1 MSEVRTRFAPSPTG
15 YLHVGGA
22 RTALFNYLYAR
33 AQKGKFILRIE
44 DTDQARSTEQS
55 YHQVI
60 DSLKWLGYE
69 WDEGPEVGG
78 PHGPYKQSE
87 RLHIFKEYSEK
98 LVAEK
103 KAYPCFCSAD
113 ELERKKKQR
122 EAMGLPYVYDGKCRN
137 LSAEEVAEKKAQG
150 HEHTIRFRT
159 PAVATDGQGTREPGR
174 AGASKEVVV
183 EDIVQGTVRFD
194 TALIGDFIIVKSDG
208 FASYNYAVVVDD
220 HLMKISHVIRG
231 VGHLSN
237 TPRQVLIYEAFGWQV
252 PHWAHVSEIVGS
264 DHKKLSKRHGA
275 TPITAFRDLGYTAR
289 AFNNYMALLGW
300 SSPDGREYMT
310 IDEQKTLF
318 DVARCS
324 KSPAMFDVFDLAK
337 AAEVD
342 LAQVSIG
349 ELETYLFPKSKLNW
363 LSNQHIRATNDAQF
377 IEEILPFVRATA
389 VVPEA
394 ECNAQ
399 NARLTGILLSLR
411 VYLDTLGQIKNYL
424 ADFYLPFAPQ
434 KQNYVSSEYF
444 NDEKF
449 SSLAAAFKRLIE
461 QMGDNGDTLNAE
473 AIKDAVNQ
481 VGKEAGVKGKPLFMA
496 LRLASTGR
504 LEGLELPV
512 YLGLLGKARVLDRL
526 EKMISLKAA
535 S

>member
-1 MSEVRTRFAPSPTG
+1 MQVRTRFAPSPTG

-44 DTDQARSTEQS
+44 DTDQVRSTEQS
-55 YHQVI
+55 YQQVLE
-60 DSLKWLGYE
+60 SLKWLGYE

-78 PHGPYKQSE
+78 PYGPYRQSQ
-87 RLHIFKEYSEK
+87 RLDIYKEHAEK
-98 LVAEK
+98 LIADK
-103 KAYPCFCSAD
+103 KAYPCFCSNE

-137 LSAEEVAEKKAQG
+137 LSEAEIAEKKAQG
-150 HEHTIRFRT
+150 LEYTIRFRT
-159 PAVATDGQGTREPGR
+159 PA
-174 AGASKEVVV
+174 KEVVV

-220 HLMKISHVIRG
+220 HLMAITHVIRG

-237 TPRQVLIYEAFGWQV
+237 TPRQILIYEAFGWV
-252 PHWAHVSEIVGS
+252 PPRWAHVSEIVGS

-310 IDEQKTLF
+310 LEEQKSLF
-318 DVARCS
+318 DVERCS
-324 KSPAMFDVFDLAK
+324 KSPAMFDVFDLQK

-342 LAQVSIG
+342 LAQVSIA
-349 ELETYLFPKSKLNW
+349 ELEKYLYPKSKLNW
-363 LSNQHIRATNDAQF
+363 LSNQHIRATNEEQF
-377 IEEILPFVRATA
+377 IEEILPFVRASG
-389 VVPEA
+389 VVPES
-394 ECNAQ
+394 ECNAK
-399 NARLTGILLSLR
+399 NERLRGILLSLR
-411 VYLDTLGQIKNYL
+411 VYLDNLGQIRNYL
-424 ADFYLPFAPQ
+424 GDFYQPFAPRRED
-434 KQNYVSSEYF
+434 YVSSEYF
-444 NDEKF
+444 QAENF
-449 SSLAAAFKRLIE
+449 TSLASAFLRQIE
-461 QMGDNGDTLNAE
+461 QMKGSSDILEQSAVKE
-473 AIKDAVNQ
+473 AINA
-481 VGKEAGVKGKPLFMA
+481 VGKESGIKGKPLFMA
-496 LRLASTGR
+496 LRLAATGR

-512 YLGLLGKARVLDRL
+512 YLSLLGRSRVIERL
-526 EKMISLKAA
+526 TKMIALK
-535 S
+535 SQK

>member
-1 MSEVRTRFAPSPTG
+1 MEVRTRFAPSPTG

-55 YHQVI
+55 YHQVL

-78 PHGPYKQSE
+78 PHGPYRQSE
-87 RLHIFKEYSEK
+87 RLQIYKEHAEK
-98 LVAEK
+98 LVNEK
-103 KAYPCFCSAD
+103 KSYPCFCSAD

-137 LSAEEVAEKKAQG
+137 LTAEEVAEKKAQG
-150 HEHTIRFRT
+150 LEYTIRFRT
-159 PAVATDGQGTREPGR
+159 PSR
-174 AGASKEVVV
+174 EVVV

-220 HLMKISHVIRG
+220 HLMEITHVIRG

-237 TPRQVLIYEAFGWQV
+237 TPRQILLYEAFGWKA
-252 PHWAHVSEIVGS
+252 PRWAHVSEIVGS

-300 SSPDGREYMT
+300 SSPDGREYLTM
-310 IDEQKTLF
+310 DELKSLF

-342 LAQVSIG
+342 LAQVSIA
-349 ELETYLFPKSKLNW
+349 ELETYLYAKSKLNF
-363 LSNQHIRATNDAQF
+363 LSNQHIRATPDDQF
-377 IEEILPFVRATA
+377 IEEILPFVKATG
-389 VVPEA
+389 VVPES

-399 NARLTGILLSLR
+399 NARLRGILLSLR
-411 VYLDTLGQIKNYL
+411 VYLDILGQIRNYIG
-424 ADFYLPFAPQ
+424 DFYRAFEPKLED
-434 KQNYVSSEYF
+434 YVTSEYF
-444 NDEKF
+444 QAENF
-449 SSLAAAFKRLIE
+449 TSLATAFLRHIE
-461 QMGDNGDTLNAE
+461 QMGGSSDVLEPDAVKE
-473 AIKDAVNQ
+473 AINA
-481 VGKEAGVKGKPLFMA
+481 VGKETGTKGKPLFMT
-496 LRLASTGR
+496 LRIASTGR
-504 LEGLELPV
+504 LEGLELPI
-512 YLGLLGKARVLDRL
+512 YLGLLGKARVTERL
-526 EKMISLKAA
+526 TKMVALKNA

>member
-1 MSEVRTRFAPSPTG
+1 MSEIRTRFAPSPTG

-33 AQKGKFILRIE
+33 SQKGKFILRIE

-78 PHGPYKQSE
+78 PNGPYKQSE
-87 RLHIFKEYSEK
+87 RLGLYKEYADK
-98 LVAEK
+98 LIADR
-103 KAYPCFCSAD
+103 KAYSCFCTAD

-137 LSAEEVAEKKAQG
+137 LTAEEVAEKKAQG
-150 HEHTIRFRT
+150 LAHTVRFRT
-159 PAVATDGQGTREPGR
+159 PVRATDGQEPRE
-174 AGASKEVVV
+174 AGMPAAAREVVV

-220 HLMKISHVIRG
+220 HLMDITHVIRG

-237 TPRQVLIYEAFGWQV
+237 TPRQILIYEAFGWKE
-252 PHWAHVSEIVGS
+252 PKWAHVSEIVGS

-275 TPITAFRDLGYTAR
+275 TPITAFRDLGYSAR

-300 SSPDGREYMT
+300 SSPDGREYMS
-310 IDEQKTLF
+310 IEEQKSLF

-324 KSPAMFDVFDLAK
+324 KSPAMFDVFDLSK

-342 LAQVSIG
+342 LAQVSIA
-349 ELETYLFPKSKLNW
+349 ELETFLFPKSKLNW
-363 LSNQHIRATNDAQF
+363 LSNQHIRATPDAEF
-377 IEEILPFVRATA
+377 IAEILPFVAATG
-389 VVPEA
+389 VVPAA
-394 ECNAQ
+394 ECNAD
-399 NARLTGILLSLR
+399 NERLRGILLSLR
-411 VYLDTLGQIKNYL
+411 VYLDTLGQIKQYL
-424 ADFYLPFAPQ
+424 ADFYLPFAPIRE
-434 KQNYVSSEYF
+434 NYVSSEYF
-444 NDEKF
+444 AAENF
-449 SSLAAAFKRLIE
+449 SSLAEAMLRQID
-461 QMGDNGDTLNAE
+461 QMGDSTDTLDQNALKE
-473 AIKDAVNQ
+473 AINA
-481 VGKEAGVKGKPLFMA
+481 VGKETGLKGKPLFMGV
-496 LRLASTGR
+496 RLASTGR

-512 YLGLLGKARVLDRL
+512 YLSLLGKARVTERL
-526 EKMISLKAA
+526 TKMIALKKAA
-535 S
+535 

>member
-1 MSEVRTRFAPSPTG
+1 MKEVRTRFAPSPTG

-55 YHQVI
+55 YHQVL
-60 DSLKWLGYE
+60 DSLKWLGLE

-78 PHGPYKQSE
+78 VHGPYRQSE
-87 RLHIFKEYSEK
+87 RLHLYKEYAEK
-98 LVAEK
+98 LVHEK
-103 KAYPCFCSAD
+103 KAYPCFCTTD
-113 ELERKKKQR
+113 ELDRKKKQR

-137 LSAEEVAEKKAQG
+137 LTDAEIHEKKAAG
-150 HEHTIRFRT
+150 VEHTIRFRT
-159 PAVATDGQGTREPGR
+159 PA
-174 AGASKEVVV
+174 KEVVV
-183 EDIVQGTVRFD
+183 DDMVQGSVRFD

-220 HLMKISHVIRG
+220 HLMDITHVIRG

-237 TPRQVLIYEAFGWQV
+237 TPRQIMIYNALGWQD
-252 PHWAHVSEIVGS
+252 PQWAHVSEIVGS

-310 IDEQKTLF
+310 IDEQKSLF

-324 KSPAMFDVFDLAK
+324 KSPAMFDVFDLTK

-342 LAQVSIG
+342 LAQVPIQ
-349 ELETYLFPKSKLNW
+349 ELEGYLFQKSKLNW
-363 LSNQHIRATNDAQF
+363 LSNQHIRATEDNTYIHEVF
-377 IEEILPFVRATA
+377 PFVQKAN
-389 VVPEA
+389 VVPQA
-394 ECNAQ
+394 ELNES
-399 NARLTGILLSLR
+399 NERLRGILLSLR

-424 ADFYLPFAPQ
+424 PDFYLPFTPSATA
-434 KQNYVSSEYF
+434 YSASEYF
-444 NDEKF
+444 LDEKF
-449 SSLAAAFKRLIE
+449 VLLSSTFLRLIE
-461 QMGDNGDTLNAE
+461 EMDGGENNDTLEENRIKE
-473 AIKDAVNQ
+473 AIQQ
-481 VGKEAGVKGKPLFMA
+481 VGKELTIKGKPLFMG

-512 YLGLLGKARVLDRL
+512 YLSLLGKARVVERL
-526 EKMISLKAA
+526 KKMISVKTA
-535 S
+535 

>member
-1 MSEVRTRFAPSPTG
+1 MQVRTRFAPSPTG

-33 AQKGKFILRIE
+33 AQGGKFILRIE

-87 RLHIFKEYSEK
+87 RLQIYKDNAEK
-98 LVAEK
+98 LIQEK

-137 LSAEEVAEKKAQG
+137 LTAEEVAEKKAQG
-150 HEHTIRFRT
+150 IEHTVRFRT
-159 PAVATDGQGTREPGR
+159 PA
-174 AGASKEVVV
+174 KEVVV

-220 HLMKISHVIRG
+220 HLMDITHVIRG

-237 TPRQVLIYEAFGWQV
+237 TPRQIMIYEAFGWKE
-252 PHWAHVSEIVGS
+252 PRWAHVSEIVGS

-275 TPITAFRDLGYTAR
+275 TPITAFRDLGYSAR

-300 SSPDGREYMT
+300 SSPDGREYMS
-310 IDEQKTLF
+310 IDEQKSLF

-342 LAQVSIG
+342 LAQASIA
-349 ELETYLFPKSKLNW
+349 ELETYLFAKSKLNW
-363 LSNQHIRATNDAQF
+363 LSNQHIRATPDNQF
-377 IEEILPFVRATA
+377 VEEILPFVKATG
-389 VVPEA
+389 VVPDA
-394 ECNAQ
+394 ECTAGNE
-399 NARLTGILLSLR
+399 RLRGILLSLR
-411 VYLDTLGQIKNYL
+411 VYLDTLGQIRNYIG
-424 ADFYLPFAPQ
+424 DFYRAFEP
-434 KQNYVSSEYF
+434 KREDYVTSEYF
-444 NDEKF
+444 QAENF
-449 SSLAAAFKRLIE
+449 TSLATVLLRHIE
-461 QMGDNGDTLNAE
+461 QMGGSSDVLEADAIKEALNA
-473 AIKDAVNQ
+473 
-481 VGKEAGVKGKPLFMA
+481 VGKETGTKGKPLFMT
-496 LRLASTGR
+496 LRVASTGR

-512 YLGLLGKARVLDRL
+512 YLGLLGKARVIERIT
-526 EKMISLKAA
+526 KMIALKNQA
-535 S
+535 

>member
-1 MSEVRTRFAPSPTG
+1 MEVRTRFAPSPTG

-87 RLHIFKEYSEK
+87 RLHIYKEYADK
-98 LVAEK
+98 LVEEK

-137 LSAEEVAEKKAQG
+137 LTAEEVTEKKAQG
-150 HEHTIRFRT
+150 IEHTVRFRT
-159 PAVATDGQGTREPGR
+159 PA
-174 AGASKEVVV
+174 KEVAV

-220 HLMKISHVIRG
+220 HLMDITHVIRG

-237 TPRQVLIYEAFGWQV
+237 TPRQIMIYEAFGWKE
-252 PHWAHVSEIVGS
+252 PRWAHVSEIVGS

-275 TPITAFRDLGYTAR
+275 TPITAFRDLGYSAR

-300 SSPDGREYMT
+300 SSPDGREYMS
-310 IDEQKTLF
+310 IDEQKSLF

-342 LAQVSIG
+342 LAQVSIA
-349 ELETYLFPKSKLNW
+349 ELETYLFAKSKLNW
-363 LSNQHIRATNDAQF
+363 LSNQHIRATPESQF
-377 IEEILPFVRATA
+377 IEEILPFVRATG

-399 NARLTGILLSLR
+399 NERLRGILLSLR
-411 VYLDTLGQIKNYL
+411 VYLDTLGQIRNYIG
-424 ADFYLPFAPQ
+424 DFYQAFEP
-434 KQNYVSSEYF
+434 KREDYVTSEYF
-444 NDEKF
+444 GAENF
-449 SSLAAAFKRLIE
+449 TLLATTLLRHIE
-461 QMGDNGDTLNAE
+461 QMGGSSDVLEADAIKEALNA
-473 AIKDAVNQ
+473 
-481 VGKEAGVKGKPLFMA
+481 VGKETGTKGKPLFMT
-496 LRLASTGR
+496 LRVASTGR
-504 LEGLELPV
+504 PEGLELPV
-512 YLGLLGKARVLDRL
+512 YLGLLGKARVIERL
-526 EKMISLKAA
+526 TKMIALKNQT
-535 S
+535 

>member
-1 MSEVRTRFAPSPTG
+1 MSEIRTRFAPSPTG

-33 AQKGKFILRIE
+33 SQKGKFILRIE

-87 RLHIFKEYSEK
+87 RLGLYKEYGEK
-98 LVAEK
+98 LIAEK
-103 KAYPCFCSAD
+103 KAYPCFCTAD
-113 ELERKKKQR
+113 ELDRKKKQR
-122 EAMGLPYVYDGKCRN
+122 EAMGLPYVYDGKCRA
-137 LSAEEVAEKKAQG
+137 LTADEVAEKKAQG
-150 HEHTIRFRT
+150 LTHTLRFRT
-159 PAVATDGQGTREPGR
+159 PA
-174 AGASKEVVV
+174 KEVVV
-183 EDIVQGTVRFD
+183 EDMVQGTVRFD

-220 HLMKISHVIRG
+220 HLMDITHVIRG

-237 TPRQVLIYEAFGWQV
+237 TPRQVLVYEAFGWKV
-252 PHWAHVSEIVGS
+252 PAWAHVSEIVGS

-300 SSPDGREYMT
+300 SSPDGREYMS
-310 IDEQKTLF
+310 IAEQKSIF
-318 DVARCS
+318 DVSRCS

-342 LAQVSIG
+342 LAQASIA

-363 LSNQHIRATNDAQF
+363 LSNQHIRATPDDDF
-377 IEEILPFVRATA
+377 IAEILPFVAATG
-389 VVPEA
+389 VVPAA
-394 ECNAQ
+394 ECNAE
-399 NARLTGILLSLR
+399 NERLKGILLSLR
-411 VYLDTLGQIKNYL
+411 VYLDTLGQIKQYL
-424 ADFYLPFAPQ
+424 ADFYLPFTPVLE
-434 KQNYVSSEYF
+434 NYVTSEYF
-444 NDEKF
+444 AAENF
-449 SSLAAAFKRLIE
+449 SLLAEAMLRQIE
-461 QMGDNGDTLNAE
+461 QMGEATDTLEQVALKE
-473 AIKDAVNQ
+473 AINA
-481 VGKEAGVKGKPLFMA
+481 VGKETGLKGKPLFMGV
-496 LRLASTGR
+496 RLAATGR
-504 LEGLELPV
+504 LEGLELPI
-512 YLGLLGKARVLDRL
+512 YLNLLGKARVSERL
-526 EKMISLKAA
+526 TKMIALKKA

>member
-1 MSEVRTRFAPSPTG
+1 MSEIRTRFAPSPTG

-33 AQKGKFILRIE
+33 SQKGKFILRIE

-87 RLHIFKEYSEK
+87 RLHIYKEYGEK

-103 KAYPCFCSAD
+103 KAYPCFCTGD
-113 ELERKKKQR
+113 ELDRKKKQR
-122 EAMGLPYVYDGKCRN
+122 EAMGLPYVYDGKCRA
-137 LSAEEVAEKKAQG
+137 LTPDEVAEKKAQG
-150 HEHTIRFRT
+150 LAHTLRFRT
-159 PAVATDGQGTREPGR
+159 P
-174 AGASKEVVV
+174 SKEVVV
-183 EDIVQGTVRFD
+183 EDMVQGTVRFD

-220 HLMKISHVIRG
+220 HLMDITHVIRG

-237 TPRQVLIYEAFGWQV
+237 TPRQVLIYEAFGWKV
-252 PHWAHVSEIVGS
+252 PAWAHVSEIVGS

-300 SSPDGREYMT
+300 SSPDGREYMS
-310 IDEQKTLF
+310 IAEQKSIF

-342 LAQVSIG
+342 LAQVSIS

-363 LSNQHIRATNDAQF
+363 LSNQHIRATPDDDF
-377 IEEILPFVRATA
+377 IAEILPFVAATG
-389 VVPEA
+389 VVPAA
-394 ECNAQ
+394 ECNAD
-399 NARLTGILLSLR
+399 NERLRGILLSLR
-411 VYLDTLGQIKNYL
+411 VYLDTLGQIKQYL
-424 ADFYLPFAPQ
+424 ADFYLPFNPVLE
-434 KQNYVSSEYF
+434 NYVSSEYF
-444 NDEKF
+444 AAENF
-449 SSLAAAFKRLIE
+449 SSLAGAMLRQIE
-461 QMGDNGDTLNAE
+461 QMGDATDTLEQNAIKE
-473 AIKDAVNQ
+473 AINA
-481 VGKEAGVKGKPLFMA
+481 VGKETGLKGKPLFMGV
-496 LRLASTGR
+496 RLASTGR

-512 YLGLLGKARVLDRL
+512 YLNLLGKGRVTERL
-526 EKMISLKAA
+526 SKMVALKKA

>member
-1 MSEVRTRFAPSPTG
+1 MKEVRTRFAPSPTG

-44 DTDQARSTEQS
+44 DTDQARSTEES
-55 YHQVI
+55 YKQVL

-87 RLHIFKEYSEK
+87 RLDTYKEYGQK
-98 LVAEK
+98 LIAEK
-103 KAYPCFCSAD
+103 KAYPCFCTAD

-122 EAMGLPYVYDGKCRN
+122 EAMGLPYVYDGKCRS
-137 LSAEEVAEKKAQG
+137 LTDAEVAEKKAAG
-150 HEHTIRFRT
+150 LGFTMRFRT
-159 PAVATDGQGTREPGR
+159 PAR
-174 AGASKEVVV
+174 EVVV
-183 EDIVQGTVRFD
+183 EDMVQGTVRFD

-208 FASYNYAVVVDD
+208 YASYNYAVVVDD
-220 HLMKISHVIRG
+220 HMMDITHVIRG

-237 TPRQVLIYEAFGWQV
+237 TPRQIMIYQAFGWEE
-252 PHWAHVSEIVGS
+252 PKWAHVSEIVGS

-300 SSPDGREYMT
+300 SSPDGREYMP
-310 IDEQKTLF
+310 IEEQKTLF

-342 LAQVSIG
+342 LAQATIS
-349 ELETYLFPKSKLNW
+349 ELETFLFPKSKLNW
-363 LSNQHIRATNDAQF
+363 LSNQHIRATGEDEF
-377 IEEILPFVRATA
+377 IREILPFVRSAK
-389 VVPEA
+389 VVPDA
-394 ECNAQ
+394 ECNEK
-399 NARLTGILLSLR
+399 NERLREILLSLR

-424 ADFYLPFAPQ
+424 ADFYLPFTPNPAD
-434 KQNYVSSEYF
+434 YVASEYF
-444 NDEKF
+444 TPENF
-449 SSLAAAFKRLIE
+449 SSLAGGFLRLIE
-461 QMGDNGDTLNAE
+461 QMDGGNGGDTLVPDKIKE
-473 AIKDAVNQ
+473 AINQ
-481 VGKEAGVKGKPLFMA
+481 VGKEAGVKGKPLFMG

-504 LEGLELPV
+504 LEGLELPI
-512 YLGLLGKARVLDRL
+512 YLALLGKRRVTERL
-526 EKMISLKAA
+526 AKMISLKGTVAGMA
-535 S
+535 GRQP

>member
-1 MSEVRTRFAPSPTG
+1 MSEIRTRFAPSPTG

-87 RLHIFKEYSEK
+87 RLHLFKEHAQK
-98 LVAEK
+98 LVANK
-103 KAYPCFCSAD
+103 QAYPCFCSAD
-113 ELERKKKQR
+113 ELDRKKKQR
-122 EAMGLPYVYDGKCRN
+122 EAMGLPYVYDGKCRS
-137 LSAEEVAEKKAQG
+137 LTETEIADKTAQG
-150 HEHTIRFRT
+150 MAHTIRFRT
-159 PAVATDGQGTREPGR
+159 PVRGTDGPESREPGM
-174 AGASKEVVV
+174 ATATKEVVV
-183 EDIVQGTVRFD
+183 EDMVQGTVRFD

-208 FASYNYAVVVDD
+208 YASYNYAVVVDD
-220 HLMKISHVIRG
+220 HLMDITHVIRG

-237 TPRQVLIYEAFGWQV
+237 TPRQILVYEAFGWKV
-252 PHWAHVSEIVGS
+252 PAWAHVSEIVGS

-300 SSPDGREYMT
+300 SSPDGREYMS
-310 IDEQKTLF
+310 IAEQKTLF

-337 AAEVD
+337 AADVD
-342 LAQVSIG
+342 LALASTS
-349 ELETYLFPKSKLNW
+349 ELEAYLFPKSKLNW
-363 LSNQHIRATNDAQF
+363 LSNQHIRATADDDF
-377 IEEILPFVRATA
+377 IAEIMPFVAATG
-389 VVPEA
+389 VVPEN
-394 ECNAQ
+394 ECNAS
-399 NARLTGILLSLR
+399 NDRLRDILLSLR
-411 VYLDTLGQIKNYL
+411 VYLDTLGQITQYL
-424 ADFYLPFAPQ
+424 ADFYLPFEPQ
-434 KQNYVSSEYF
+434 RENYVPSEYF
-444 NDEKF
+444 SAENF
-449 SSLAAAFKRLIE
+449 SLLAEAFLRQTE
-461 QMGDNGDTLNAE
+461 QMGGQTDILE
-473 AIKDAVNQ
+473 QDAVKAAIQ
-481 VGKEAGVKGKPLFMA
+481 TVGKDLNLKGKPLFMGV
-496 LRLASTGR
+496 RLAATGR

-512 YLGLLGKARVLDRL
+512 YLNLLGKARVTERL
-526 EKMISLKAA
+526 VKMIALKKG

>member
-1 MSEVRTRFAPSPTG
+1 MQVRTRFAPSPTG

-87 RLHIFKEYSEK
+87 RLHLYKEYADK
-98 LVAEK
+98 LIEEK
-103 KAYPCFCSAD
+103 KAYPCFCRAD

-137 LSAEEVAEKKAQG
+137 LTAEEVAEKKAQG
-150 HEHTIRFRT
+150 IEHTVRFRT
-159 PAVATDGQGTREPGR
+159 PA
-174 AGASKEVVV
+174 KEVAV

-220 HLMKISHVIRG
+220 HLMDITHVIRG

-237 TPRQVLIYEAFGWQV
+237 TPRQIMIYEAFGWKE
-252 PHWAHVSEIVGS
+252 PRWAHVSEIVGS

-275 TPITAFRDLGYTAR
+275 TPITAFRDLGYSAR

-300 SSPDGREYMT
+300 SSPDGREYMS
-310 IDEQKTLF
+310 IDELKSLF

-342 LAQVSIG
+342 LAQVSIA

-363 LSNQHIRATNDAQF
+363 LSNQHIRATPDDQF
-377 IEEILPFVRATA
+377 IEEILPFVRASG

-399 NARLTGILLSLR
+399 NERLRGILLSLR
-411 VYLDTLGQIKNYL
+411 VYLDTLGQIRNYIG
-424 ADFYLPFAPQ
+424 DFYRAFDP
-434 KQNYVSSEYF
+434 KIEDYVSSEYF
-444 NDEKF
+444 GAENF
-449 SSLAAAFKRLIE
+449 TLLATAFLRHIE
-461 QMGDNGDTLNAE
+461 QMGGSSDVLEADAIKEALNA
-473 AIKDAVNQ
+473 
-481 VGKEAGVKGKPLFMA
+481 VGKETGTKGKPLFMT
-496 LRLASTGR
+496 LRVASTGR
-504 LEGLELPV
+504 SEGLELPI
-512 YLGLLGKARVLDRL
+512 YLGLLGKARVIERL
-526 EKMISLKAA
+526 TKMIALKNQT
-535 S
+535 

>member
-1 MSEVRTRFAPSPTG
+1 MEVRTRFAPSPTG

-87 RLHIFKEYSEK
+87 RLHLYKEYANK
-98 LVAEK
+98 LIEEK

-137 LSAEEVAEKKAQG
+137 LTAEEVAEKKAQG
-150 HEHTIRFRT
+150 IEHTVRFRT
-159 PAVATDGQGTREPGR
+159 PA
-174 AGASKEVVV
+174 KEVAVD
-183 EDIVQGTVRFD
+183 DIVQGTVRFD

-220 HLMKISHVIRG
+220 HLMDITHVIRG

-237 TPRQVLIYEAFGWQV
+237 TPRQIMIYEAFGWKE
-252 PHWAHVSEIVGS
+252 PRWAHVSEIVGS

-275 TPITAFRDLGYTAR
+275 TPITAFRDLGYSAR

-300 SSPDGREYMT
+300 SSPDGREYMS
-310 IDEQKTLF
+310 IDEQKSLF

-342 LAQVSIG
+342 LAQVSIA

-363 LSNQHIRATNDAQF
+363 LSNQHIRATPDSQF
-377 IEEILPFVRATA
+377 IEEILPFVRASG

-394 ECNAQ
+394 ECTAENE
-399 NARLTGILLSLR
+399 RLRGILLSLR
-411 VYLDTLGQIKNYL
+411 VYLDTLGQIRNYIG
-424 ADFYLPFAPQ
+424 DFYKAFEPKPED
-434 KQNYVSSEYF
+434 YVTSEYF
-444 NDEKF
+444 GAENF
-449 SSLAAAFKRLIE
+449 TLLATAFLRLIE
-461 QMGDNGDTLNAE
+461 QMGGSSDVLEADAIKEALNA
-473 AIKDAVNQ
+473 
-481 VGKEAGVKGKPLFMA
+481 VGKETGTKGKPLFMT
-496 LRLASTGR
+496 LRVASTGR

-512 YLGLLGKARVLDRL
+512 YLGLLGKARVVERL
-526 EKMISLKAA
+526 TKMIALKNQT
-535 S
+535 

>member
-1 MSEVRTRFAPSPTG
+1 MIEVRTRFAPSPTG

-33 AQKGKFILRIE
+33 AMKGKFILRIE
-44 DTDQARSTEQS
+44 DTDQVRSTEAS

-87 RLHIFKEYSEK
+87 RLHIYKDHAEK

-103 KAYPCFCSAD
+103 KAYPCFCTAD

-137 LSAEEVAEKKAQG
+137 LTDAEVAEKKAQG
-150 HEHTIRFRT
+150 TAHTIRFRT
-159 PAVATDGQGTREPGR
+159 PP
-174 AGASKEVVV
+174 KEVVV
-183 EDIVQGTVRFD
+183 EDMVQGSVRFD

-220 HLMKISHVIRG
+220 HLMDITHAIRG

-237 TPRQVLIYEAFGWQV
+237 TPRQIMVYAAFGWAE
-252 PHWAHVSEIVGS
+252 PKWAHVSEIVGS

-310 IDEQKTLF
+310 IAEQKSLF

-324 KSPAMFDVFDLAK
+324 KSPAMFDVFDLTK

-342 LAQVSIG
+342 LAQVGIA

-363 LSNQHIRATNDAQF
+363 LSNQHIRATADAQF
-377 IEEILPFVRATA
+377 IDEILPFVRAA
-389 VVPEA
+389 NVVPEA
-394 ECNAQ
+394 ECGASNE
-399 NARLTGILLSLR
+399 RLCEILLSLR

-424 ADFYLPFAPQ
+424 ADFYLPFNPTPAH
-434 KQNYVSSEYF
+434 YVASEYF
-444 NDEKF
+444 VAENF
-449 SSLAAAFKRLIE
+449 LSLANTLLRLITHMGSESTALTPE
-461 QMGDNGDTLNAE
+461 QVKEALN
-473 AIKDAVNQ
+473 Q
-481 VGKEAGVKGKPLFMA
+481 TGKEVGVKGKPLFMA

-512 YLGLLGKARVLDRL
+512 YLSLLGKERVVERL
-526 EKMISLKAA
+526 TKMIALRSAA
-535 S
+535 

>member
-1 MSEVRTRFAPSPTG
+1 MKEVRTRFAPSPTG

-60 DSLKWLGYE
+60 DSIKWLGYE

-87 RLHIFKEYSEK
+87 RLDLYKEYAQK
-98 LVAEK
+98 LIVNK
-103 KAYPCFCSAD
+103 QAYPCFCTAD

-137 LSAEEVAEKKAQG
+137 LSEAEVAEKKAAG

-159 PAVATDGQGTREPGR
+159 PA
-174 AGASKEVVV
+174 KEVEVA
-183 EDIVQGTVRFD
+183 DMVQGTVRFD

-208 FASYNYAVVVDD
+208 YASYNYAVVVDD
-220 HLMKISHVIRG
+220 HSMDITHVIRG

-237 TPRQVLIYEAFGWQV
+237 TPRQIMIYQAFGWDE
-252 PHWAHVSEIVGS
+252 PKWAHVSEIVGS

-300 SSPDGREYMT
+300 SSPDGREYMP
-310 IDEQKTLF
+310 IAEQKSLF

-324 KSPAMFDVFDLAK
+324 KSPAMFDVFDLSK

-342 LAQVSIG
+342 LAQVPIS
-349 ELETYLFPKSKLNW
+349 ELETYLFQKSKLNW
-363 LSNQHIRATNDAQF
+363 LSNQHIRATPDDEF
-377 IEEILPFVRATA
+377 ILEILPFVRGAN

-394 ECNAQ
+394 ECNEK
-399 NARLTGILLSLR
+399 NERLREILLSLR

-424 ADFYLPFAPQ
+424 ADFYLPFEPRQ
-434 KQNYVSSEYF
+434 SDYVASEF
-444 NDEKF
+444 FTSENF
-449 SSLAAAFKRLIE
+449 SSLANTFLRLIE
-461 QMGDNGDTLNAE
+461 QMDDGQGGDTLVPDKIKE
-473 AIKDAVNQ
+473 AITQ
-481 VGKEAGVKGKPLFMA
+481 VGKEAAVKGKPLFMG

-504 LEGLELPV
+504 LEGLELPI
-512 YLGLLGKARVLDRL
+512 YLALLGKRRVTQRL
-526 EKMISLKAA
+526 TKMISLKDAVVTPA
-535 S
+535 

>member
-15 YLHVGGA
+15 FLHVGGA

-44 DTDQARSTEQS
+44 DTDQVRSTEES

-78 PHGPYKQSE
+78 PYGPYRQSE
-87 RLHIFKEYSEK
+87 RLDLFKKYSEQ
-98 LVAEK
+98 LIAEK

-113 ELERKKKQR
+113 ELDRKKKQR

-137 LSAEEVAEKKAQG
+137 LTAEEIAEKKTQG
-150 HEHTIRFRT
+150 VEHTVRFRT
-159 PAVATDGQGTREPGR
+159 PA
-174 AGASKEVVV
+174 KEVVV
-183 EDIVQGTVRFD
+183 EDMVQGTVRFD

-220 HLMKISHVIRG
+220 YLMKISHVIRG

-237 TPRQVLIYEAFGWQV
+237 TPRQVLVYEAFGWKV
-252 PHWAHVSEIVGS
+252 PAWAHVSEIVGS

-300 SSPDGREYMT
+300 SSPDGREYMP
-310 IDEQKTLF
+310 IAEQKSLF

-324 KSPAMFDVFDLAK
+324 KSPAMFDVFDLQK
-337 AAEVD
+337 AADVD
-342 LAQVSIG
+342 LAQATIS
-349 ELETYLFPKSKLNW
+349 ELETYLFAKSKLNW
-363 LSNQHIRATNDAQF
+363 LSNQHIRATPDDEF
-377 IEEILPFVRATA
+377 VREILPFVKTSG

-394 ECNAQ
+394 ECREDND
-399 NARLTGILLSLR
+399 RLKEILLSLR
-411 VYLDTLGQIKNYL
+411 VYLDTLGQIRNYL
-424 ADFYLPFAPQ
+424 PDFYQPFAPQ
-434 KQNYVSSEYF
+434 KEDYVSSEYF
-444 NDEKF
+444 NSEKF
-449 SSLAAAFKRLIE
+449 SLLAVAFQRHIE
-461 QMGDNGDTLNAE
+461 QMNATGDTLSAD
-473 AIKDAVNQ
+473 AIKEALNL
-481 VGKEAGVKGKPLFMA
+481 VGKETDTKGKPLFMT

-512 YLGLLGKARVLDRL
+512 YLSLLGKARVLDRL
-526 EKMISLKAA
+526 AKMIALKGAA
-535 S
+535 